1 MEDLISPI
9 IPINDAH
16 LILGLEPLETIRNLR
31 YISEQTV
38 VILNTHR
45 LYPKNVII
53 GSEKEKKYP
62 SIADVIDILDQFAR
76 RTISMDFNELSKV
89 KFNNPIY
96 SNIII
101 LGVGARAYRDIF
113 YRDLMINVL
122 KNFFRDSKNNLE
134 AFTLGYNL
142 ISDS

>member
-53 GSEKEKKYP
+53 GSEKERKYP
-62 SIADVIDILDQFAR
+62 SIADIIDILDQFAR

-101 LGVGARAYRDIF
+101 LGVGTREYRDIF

-142 ISDS
+142 VSDS

>member
-1 MEDLISPI
+1 VEDLISPI

-62 SIADVIDILDQFAR
+62 SIADIIDILDQFAR

-101 LGVGARAYRDIF
+101 LGVGAREYRDIF

-122 KNFFRDSKNNLE
+122 KNFFRDSKNNSE

>member
-62 SIADVIDILDQFAR
+62 SIADIIDILDQFAR
-76 RTISMDFNELSKV
+76 RIISMDFNELSIV

-101 LGVGARAYRDIF
+101 LGVGAREYRDIF

>member
-62 SIADVIDILDQFAR
+62 SIADIIDILDQFAR
-76 RTISMDFNELSKV
+76 RIISMDFNELSIV

-101 LGVGARAYRDIF
+101 LGVGAREYRDIF
-113 YRDLMINVL
+113 YIDLMINVL

-142 ISDS
+142 VSDS

>member
-53 GSEKEKKYP
+53 GSEKEKEYP
-62 SIADVIDILDQFAR
+62 SIADIIDILDQFAR

-101 LGVGARAYRDIF
+101 LGVGAREYRDIF